1 LQNNTHQEP
10 KRKGHL
16 ARYRQIAMVL
26 AKYKLEKVLNYVGM
40 QNYRLIGWMFR
51 GNPWRKM
58 NYSEPERMRMAIEEL
73 GTSFVKLG
81 QILSTR
87 TDLLPP
93 AYTTELAK
101 LQSSMKPMPIDQ
113 MKKVISDELG
123 RPTDEVFI
131 SFENPIGIAS
141 IGQVYSCGQVN
152 ACTLADGTEVVTK
165 VQKPGVPEQ
174 IEEDMEI
181 LSRAAVMATKHWKG
195 AQQ

>member
-131 SFENPIGIAS
+131 SFENPMALHRLGRFI
-141 IGQVYSCGQVN
+141 
-152 ACTLADGTEVVTK
+152 LADKSMHVRWRTE
-165 VQKPGVPEQ
+165 P
-174 IEEDMEI
+174 
-181 LSRAAVMATKHWKG
+181 R
-195 AQQ
+195 

>member
-1 LQNNTHQEP
+1 LQNNIQHEP
-10 KRKGHL
+10 KRKGHF

-26 AKYKLEKVLNYVGM
+26 AKYRLEKVLNYVGM
-40 QNYRLIGWMFR
+40 QNYRLVGWMFR

-101 LQSSMKPMPIDQ
+101 LQSSMKPMPMDQ

-123 RPTDEVFI
+123 RPIDEL
-131 SFENPIGIAS
+131 SQKTTQQNLLEKKENKDANKGNIRNCKIA
-141 IGQVYSCGQVN
+141 
-152 ACTLADGTEVVTK
+152 
-165 VQKPGVPEQ
+165 
-174 IEEDMEI
+174 
-181 LSRAAVMATKHWKG
+181 
-195 AQQ
+195 